1 MPIANDGFDRH
12 LKLMEQLFTPLKNEI
27 VDNIAGAMVLIE
39 RERERTAP
47 LPGSIEQICSLEWSI
62 GGPARITGVVSGF
75 AAGKK

>member
-12 LKLMEQLFTPLKNEI
+12 LKLMEQFFTPLKNEI

-47 LPGSIEQICSLEWSI
+47 
-62 GGPARITGVVSGF
+62 
-75 AAGKK
+75 